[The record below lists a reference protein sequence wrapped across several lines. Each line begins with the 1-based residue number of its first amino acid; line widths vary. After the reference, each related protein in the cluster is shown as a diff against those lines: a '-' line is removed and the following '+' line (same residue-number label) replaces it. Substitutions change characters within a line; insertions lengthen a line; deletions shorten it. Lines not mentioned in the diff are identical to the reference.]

1 MPPLIPPLPPPG
13 LLQGPGIGEEG
24 SIAGRETVPV
34 LKYLAWLAK
43 NFFQE
48 TMAWVRTEKKRTDR
62 HVRRI

>member
-1 MPPLIPPLPPPG
+1 
-13 LLQGPGIGEEG
+13 
-24 SIAGRETVPV
+24 

-62 HVRRI
+62 HVRRIQSVGRKRLGR